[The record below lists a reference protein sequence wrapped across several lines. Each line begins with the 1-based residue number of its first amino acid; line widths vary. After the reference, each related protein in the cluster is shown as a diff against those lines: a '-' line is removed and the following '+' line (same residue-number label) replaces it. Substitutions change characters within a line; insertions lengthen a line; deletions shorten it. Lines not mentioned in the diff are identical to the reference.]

1 MCSVIGA
8 TNTVSQVAAI
18 EAFKHPEFMK
28 EFEEA
33 YDFRRHKAYEIINA
47 VPGVKMKLPESGFLG
62 WIDVSKL
69 GDSSSICKRLKE
81 DAKVVVNDGINYG
94 PGGEGHLRIVLG
106 VYRDNQIVV
115 DALNRIAK
123 VLKQIGLEKG
133 IK

>member
-1 MCSVIGA
+1 
-8 TNTVSQVAAI
+8 
-18 EAFKHPEFMK
+18 
-28 EFEEA
+28 
-33 YDFRRHKAYEIINA
+33 
-47 VPGVKMKLPESGFLG
+47 MKLPESGFLG

-106 VYRDNQIVV
+106 VYRDNQVVV

-123 VLKQIGLEKG
+123 VLILIGLEKG